1 MMKGFLLVLIAA
13 ALVGAMGVAA
23 APPRITVV
31 TDGVTITSEKDVTVT
46 VGQAPSVAC
55 VPSVVAPVVKAAS
68 KFALEIPAWLGS
80 PLARGTLY
88 SLAAVAA
95 VFLLQWIKRSYGWD
109 GKKMVYATIVVVCA
123 FGALL
128 AYLFQDKGTSL
139 LSNVWVLGGG
149 AGFIGMAATV
159 IYKLKFAK

>member
-1 MMKGFLLVLIAA
+1 MKGLFLVLIAA
-13 ALVGAMGVAA
+13 ALVGAWAVAA
-23 APPRITVV
+23 APPRVTVV
-31 TDGVTITSEKDVTVT
+31 TDGVTITSEKDVTVV
-46 VGQAPSVAC
+46 VGTTPAVICAPTSA
-55 VPSVVAPVVKAAS
+55 SPVTS
-68 KFALEIPAWLGS
+68 TSSRFALKIPAWLGS

-95 VFLLQWIKRSYGWD
+95 VFLLQWIKRRYGWD
-109 GKKMVYATIVVVCA
+109 GKKMVYATIVVVCS

-139 LSNVWVLGGG
+139 LSNIWVLGGG